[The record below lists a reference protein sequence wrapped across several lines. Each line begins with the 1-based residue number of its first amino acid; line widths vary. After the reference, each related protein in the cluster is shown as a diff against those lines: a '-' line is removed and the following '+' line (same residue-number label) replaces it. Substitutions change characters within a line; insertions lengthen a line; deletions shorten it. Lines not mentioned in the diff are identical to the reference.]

1 MRMAGWVPAYAPG
14 SVRIASAR
22 QFQASI
28 DESVKQLVEHYI
40 HTLGLDAE
48 FDIQK
53 YAINHRN
60 GSHMFFPG
68 FNRNV
73 RSLMSAEGVDVLWI
87 EQAETLGEEMEII
100 APTIR
105 KPGSEIW
112 LTWNPL
118 SRAQWCWKRFKAA
131 PRDGDVVIEA
141 NYDRNPW
148 FPKELDDERRALQA
162 EEPERYA
169 HVWLGQPDDA
179 DGDKQVLTYKVLQA
193 CVEAYRKGLAPDI
206 QLTDAG
212 FDIAEGGRDKCSVT
226 VRRGPTI
233 IDRDRWPG
241 VTGDLSQAARRA
253 HERYGPVAN
262 GRLYYDG
269 SSPIRT
275 EFLRLRPGYRVIAV
289 NFGGAVGGPD
299 VHYERGRPN
308 GEVFSR
314 RNIQMADN
322 LRLRANRTFRLLN
335 GEAGID
341 PATCLFI
348 SDKIPGLEQ
357 FLSELTGPIRR
368 VNPTTGKWEL
378 DKRGGDENA
387 ESPDDFDSAC
397 LAFARDS
404 DHGLR
409 AR

>member
-1 MRMAGWVPAYAPG
+1 MRMAGWCPDYLPG
-14 SVRIASAR
+14 PVRIASAR

-87 EQAETLGEEMEII
+87 EQAETLGGEMEII

-112 LTWNPL
+112 LTWNPI
-118 SRAQWCWKRFKAA
+118 SRAQWCWKRFQAA
-131 PRDGDVVIEA
+131 PRDGDMVIEA

-148 FPKELDDERRALQA
+148 FPKELDDERRAMHV

-169 HVWLGQPDDA
+169 HVWLGKPDDA

-193 CVEAYRKGLAPDI
+193 CVEAYRRGLAPDGNI
-206 QLTDAG
+206 TDAG
-212 FDIAEGGRDKCSVT
+212 LDIAEGGRDKCALAI
-226 VRRGPTI
+226 RRGPVV
-233 IDRDRWPG
+233 DYLDMWPG
-241 VTGDLSQAARRA
+241 ITGDLSQCARRA
-253 HERYGPVAN
+253 HEAFSPRAT

-269 SSPIRT
+269 AHPIRT
-275 EFLRLRPGYRVIAV
+275 DLLRFRPAYRVIGV

-308 GEVFSR
+308 DQVFSR
-314 RNIQMADN
+314 RNIQMADT

-335 GEAGID
+335 GETGID

-348 SDKIPGLEQ
+348 SDKIPRLER
-357 FLSELTGPIRR
+357 FLSNLTGPIRR

-387 ESPDDFDSAC
+387 ESPDDFDALC
-397 LAFARDS
+397 LAYARDS